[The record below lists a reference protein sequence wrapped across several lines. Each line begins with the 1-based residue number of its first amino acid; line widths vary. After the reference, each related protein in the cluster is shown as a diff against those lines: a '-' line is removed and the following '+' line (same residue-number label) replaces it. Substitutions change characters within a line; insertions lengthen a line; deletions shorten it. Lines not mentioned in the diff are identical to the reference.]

1 MVLNIKLGSLLA
13 ALSSTEVI
21 EFEKFVASPFFYN
34 GVQYGNLGALLRYI
48 LEKMEVIDTNE
59 ASFDRTAAFAVT
71 YPDQYYSDG
80 KLEKSLS
87 GLHLLLKKYIIFC
100 QQEINGYEF
109 EGMLY
114 QMAFYR
120 ERQLKARFEN
130 QQEQM
135 YKHDD
140 LTDVVKEF
148 SLRRRFLLDYETYN
162 FDLTYNAKKSYN
174 KIPQVLEG
182 LEASHLLSK
191 LELLNQ
197 YLLAR
202 HITKFDLPEEIKE
215 VVEGYFSGKIIQK
228 HPILLLSYKV
238 FQLLKHD
245 VPPLSEFENLHIM
258 INQYQS
264 NLDIY
269 YIRMFCTY
277 MRNLCTILVYDNQ
290 PEYLPILFELSKT
303 HYERGYLYYDGKIH
317 GSTLIS
323 ISQTALLVYQLK
335 WAATFIDA
343 HENLILNDTPKKDYF
358 NLAKANLLFY
368 QKKFDDAL
376 SLIPDTMNTIDFSM
390 LCRRLEMK
398 CFYEIQ
404 SNILD
409 YKIDT
414 FRMFLSRTGKEI
426 LPAIQ
431 KNRNGN
437 FANLLARIVTTP
449 KGDKKRVQKL
459 LKSIEDEKELVERE
473 WLISVILRL
482 Q

>member
-1 MVLNIKLGSLLA
+1 
-13 ALSSTEVI
+13 
-21 EFEKFVASPFFYN
+21 
-34 GVQYGNLGALLRYI
+34 
-48 LEKMEVIDTNE
+48 
-59 ASFDRTAAFAVT
+59 
-71 YPDQYYSDG
+71 
-80 KLEKSLS
+80 
-87 GLHLLLKKYIIFC
+87 
-100 QQEINGYEF
+100 
-109 EGMLY
+109 
-114 QMAFYR
+114 
-120 ERQLKARFEN
+120 
-130 QQEQM
+130 M

-376 SLIPDTMNTIDFSM
+376 GLIPDTMNTIDFSM